1 MKGFVILVA
10 AAASN
15 IVLATETYRHGNSTA
30 TITQD
35 GFLSDFWIERD
46 FDSQTI
52 IRRSRRRNNSAVI
65 RQSRRRRYTA
75 PPPDTRSRCMEL
87 DVSEEFRRLFLD
99 RFNQKYCK

>member
-1 MKGFVILVA
+1 MKGFIILIA
-10 AAASN
+10 AVASN
-15 IVLATETYRHGNSTA
+15 IVVATESYRHGNSTA

-35 GFLSDFWIERD
+35 GFLSEFWIERD
-46 FDSQTI
+46 LDSQTI
-52 IRRSRRRNNSAVI
+52 IRRSRGNSAVI
-65 RQSRRRRYTA
+65 RQSRRRYTA

>member
-35 GFLSDFWIERD
+35 GEWSEFWIERD

-52 IRRSRRRNNSAVI
+52 IRRSRDNSAVI
-65 RQSRRRRYTA
+65 RQSRRRRRRYTA

>member
-1 MKGFVILVA
+1 MKGFIILIAV
-10 AAASN
+10 ASN
-15 IVLATETYRHGNSTA
+15 IVVATESYRNGNSTA

-46 FDSQTI
+46 LDSQTI
-52 IRRSRRRNNSAVI
+52 IRRSRGNSAVI
-65 RQSRRRRYTA
+65 RQSRRKHII

>member
-1 MKGFVILVA
+1 MKGFIILIATV
-10 AAASN
+10 ASN
-15 IVLATETYRHGNSTA
+15 IVVATESYRHGNSTA

-52 IRRSRRRNNSAVI
+52 IRRSRDNSAVI
-65 RQSRRRRYTA
+65 RQSRRRYTA

>member
-1 MKGFVILVA
+1 MKGFVILV

-35 GFLSDFWIERD
+35 GPLSEFWIERD

-52 IRRSRRRNNSAVI
+52 IRRSRGNSAVI

>member
-1 MKGFVILVA
+1 MKGFIILIATV
-10 AAASN
+10 ASN
-15 IVLATETYRHGNSTA
+15 IVVATESYRHGNSTA

-52 IRRSRRRNNSAVI
+52 IRRSRDNSAVI
-65 RQSRRRRYTA
+65 RQSRRRYTA

-99 RFNQKYCK
+99 RFNHKYCK